1 MVIAICDDEKKLRSA
16 LRRAVEPK
24 LQLTGIE
31 YTIHEYESGEKLL
44 SGMEMHVPDLLFLD
58 IEMSG
63 MNGMETA
70 RALRRKYKD
79 TIIIFVT
86 AYPDFVF
93 QGYEVH
99 AFHYILKPY
108 KEEKIREVLEK
119 AFEEI
124 VKKQEKYYLV
134 EQKSGT
140 LRLAFSRVVYF
151 KSEGRSVEAVMLS
164 THVRNNMGDNFLETV
179 RFYGK
184 LSDIEVQ
191 MPSGFLRIHN
201 RYLVNLS
208 FVEKLEGTALVC
220 AGQVLPVSRAYKQET
235 AVAFAKMM
243 LR

>member
-1 MVIAICDDEKKLRSA
+1 MEIAICDDEKKLRSA
-16 LRRAVEPK
+16 LRRVVEPK

-31 YTIHEYESGEKLL
+31 YTLHEYESGEKLL
-44 SGMEMHVPDLLFLD
+44 AGMEIHVPDLLFLD

-108 KEEKIREVLEK
+108 KEEKIREVVAKALE
-119 AFEEI
+119 EMGQ
-124 VKKQEKYYLV
+124 KKEKYYLV
-134 EQKSGT
+134 EQKSGA
-140 LRLAFSRVVYF
+140 LRLAFSRILYF
-151 KSEGRSVEAVMLS
+151 KSEGRNIEAVMLS
-164 THVRNNMGDNFLETV
+164 SHLEADKRDNSLETV

-184 LSDIEVQ
+184 LSDIEAQ
-191 MPSGFLRIHN
+191 MPSGFVRIHN

-208 FVEKLEGTALVC
+208 FVEKLEGAGVVC
-220 AGQVLPVSRAYKQET
+220 RGQVLPVSRAYKQET